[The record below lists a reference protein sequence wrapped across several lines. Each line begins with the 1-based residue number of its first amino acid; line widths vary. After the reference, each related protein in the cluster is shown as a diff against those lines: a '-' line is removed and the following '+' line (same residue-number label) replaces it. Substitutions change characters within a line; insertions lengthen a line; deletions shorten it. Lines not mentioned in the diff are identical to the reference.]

1 MTNKQKKEGKTVI
14 GPHGEIRP
22 ADDVANAIL
31 VAKIATGEAEEQYV
45 DKESTKRCGVRK
57 HN

>member
-1 MTNKQKKEGKTVI
+1 MDKQEDKKVI
-14 GPHGEIRP
+14 GPNGEIRP

-31 VAKIATGEAEEQYV
+31 VTKSATGEAEEQYV
-45 DKESTKRCGVRK
+45 DKESTKGCGVRK

>member
-1 MTNKQKKEGKTVI
+1 MDKKDKKVI
-14 GPHGEIRP
+14 GPNGEIRP

-45 DKESTKRCGVRK
+45 NKESTKRCGVQTRIQRS
-57 HN
+57 